1 MQDSLIFCSGYV
13 YWLGYYSETA
23 GDLIAMKKKS
33 PVKDLGLL
41 ELIAMGVGGMIGG
54 GIFSVLG
61 LAVGITGHAAP
72 LAFAIGA
79 LIALAA
85 GYSYIRLALTFRS
98 DGASYTY
105 LAMAFDKSPHIAG
118 IAGWTVIVGY
128 VGTLALY
135 AFTFGAY
142 GADLM
147 NQPGNALLRLSL
159 SVAVLLFFLLIN
171 LQGTK
176 TSGHTED
183 IVVYTKILLLAVFA
197 VAGFSTIKPDLLTPV
212 VNKGVPS
219 VFMAGALIFVA
230 FEGFQL
236 ISNAVTETRDPDK
249 NIPRGIYGS
258 ILITSVIYILL
269 AIVGIGNLTTGKL
282 IAAEEYALAAA
293 ARPVLGEAGTILVAA
308 AALLATSSAINATI
322 FGASRMMAEMG
333 SDGIMP
339 TIMAKRSA
347 RNVPYLP
354 VATLTALG
362 IAFTMLGGLT
372 VIAAFSSLTFL
383 VVSIGV
389 SVANLRL
396 INKTRANRGLI
407 WLGLVLMAVTT
418 LLLVIH
424 LWQSEPET
432 LLAIAGI
439 YVAVILSE
447 LAYQRWAHIKGEER
461 HDPS

>member
-1 MQDSLIFCSGYV
+1 M
-13 YWLGYYSETA
+13 TRNRPA
-23 GDLIAMKKKS
+23 
-33 PVKDLGLL
+33 KDGRVLGLL

-72 LAFAIGA
+72 LAFAIGS

-105 LAMAFDKSPHIAG
+105 LAKAFAKAPHISG
-118 IAGWTVIVGY
+118 ITGWTVIVGY

-142 GADLM
+142 GADLLG
-147 NQPGNALLRLSL
+147 QPGNALLRMSL
-159 SVAVLLFFLLIN
+159 SMAVLLFFLIVN
-171 LQGTK
+171 LHGTK
-176 TSGHTED
+176 TSGRTED
-183 IVVYTKILLLAVFA
+183 IVVYAKILLLAVFA
-197 VAGFSTIKPDLLTPV
+197 VAGFATIKPHYLTPV

-236 ISNAVTETRDPDK
+236 ITNAVTETHDPDK
-249 NIPRGIYGS
+249 NIARGIYGS
-258 ILITSVIYILL
+258 ILITSLIYILL
-269 AIVGIGNLTTGKL
+269 AIVGIGNLPSAKL

-293 ARPVLGEAGTILVAA
+293 ARPVLGEAGTILVAF

-333 SDGIMP
+333 DDGVMP
-339 TIMAKRSA
+339 SCMARRSL
-347 RNVPYLP
+347 RNVPYVP
-354 VATLTALG
+354 VLTMTAL
-362 IAFTMLGGLT
+362 ASLFTLLGGLT
-372 VIAAFSSLTFL
+372 IIAAFSSMTFL
-383 VVSIGV
+383 LVSIGV

-396 INKTRANRGLI
+396 ISQTKANRPLI
-407 WLGLVLMAVTT
+407 WLGLLLMTT
-418 LLLVIH
+418 TVLLLVIH
-424 LWQSEPET
+424 LWQSDPNT
-432 LLAIAGI
+432 LAGI
-439 YVAVILSE
+439 IAIYAAVIVGE
-447 LAYQRWAHIKGEER
+447 LAYQRWKAAPSAGESALA
-461 HDPS
+461 DDD

>member
-1 MQDSLIFCSGYV
+1 M
-13 YWLGYYSETA
+13 TA
-23 GDLIAMKKKS
+23 PRS
-33 PVKDLGLL
+33 TTRELGLL

-72 LAFAIGA
+72 LAFAIGS

-105 LAMAFDKSPHIAG
+105 LAKAFPKQPHVSG
-118 IAGWTVIVGY
+118 IAGWTVIIGY

-142 GADLM
+142 GADLLG
-147 NQPGNALLRLSL
+147 QPGNALLRMSL
-159 SVAVLLFFLLIN
+159 STGVLLLFLLIN
-171 LQGTK
+171 LHGTK

-183 IVVYTKILLLAVFA
+183 LVVYTKILLLAVFA
-197 VAGFSTIKPDLLTPV
+197 VAGFSTIKPDLMTPLV
-212 VNKGVPS
+212 DKGVPS

-236 ISNAVTETRDPDK
+236 ITNAVTETHDPDK

-258 ILITSVIYILL
+258 ILITSLIYILL
-269 AIVGIGNLTTGKL
+269 AVVGVGNLTTANL

-293 ARPVLGEAGTILVAA
+293 ARPVLGEAGTILVAV

-333 SDGIMP
+333 TDGIMP
-339 TIMAKRSA
+339 SSMARRSN
-347 RNVPYLP
+347 RNVPHLA
-354 VATLTALG
+354 VLTLNAFAL
-362 IAFTMLGGLT
+362 AFTLLGGLK
-372 VIAAFSSLTFL
+372 VIAAFSSMTFL
-383 VVSIGV
+383 LVSIGV
-389 SVANLRL
+389 SIANLRL
-396 INKTRANRGLI
+396 IEKTKARRSAI
-407 WLGLVLMAVTT
+407 WLGLILMGTT
-418 LLLVIH
+418 VVLLLIH
-424 LWQSEPET
+424 LWQNETET
-432 LLAIAGI
+432 LAAILGI
-439 YVAVILSE
+439 YLLVTSAE
-447 LAYQRWAHIKGEER
+447 LLFQRLAKTDLGNR
-461 HDPS
+461 PQL